1 MLFHNAKS
9 YDNSYILDI
18 FNKIENIKIKALG
31 QNQDKFKMIEFR
43 IPGKDYSL
51 KIIDSLAFLQE
62 SLDELSKELHNELK
76 IMTKKHYEDEF
87 ELVNKK
93 LESFPYN
100 YLKTENLIENL
111 PDKKESYYMLKMF
124 HVDKNDYN
132 KVEKFYKELKFK
144 NLKEYLQCYLTSDI
158 TLLADCFLNFR
169 QSFKLSYYNEY
180 KSYLSSMIEVLQMEQ
195 E

>member
-9 YDNSYILDI
+9 YDNSYILDS
-18 FNKIENIKIKALG
+18 FSKIENIKIKALG

-51 KIIDSLAFLQE
+51 KIIDSLAFLQG

-111 PDKKESYYMLKMF
+111 PDKKEFYYMLKMF
-124 HVDKNDYN
+124 HIDKNDYN
-132 KVEKFYKELKFK
+132 KVEKFYKDMKFK
-144 NLKEYLQCYLTSDI
+144 NLKEYLQYYLTSDI

-169 QSFKLSYYNEY
+169 QSFKLSYYNEC